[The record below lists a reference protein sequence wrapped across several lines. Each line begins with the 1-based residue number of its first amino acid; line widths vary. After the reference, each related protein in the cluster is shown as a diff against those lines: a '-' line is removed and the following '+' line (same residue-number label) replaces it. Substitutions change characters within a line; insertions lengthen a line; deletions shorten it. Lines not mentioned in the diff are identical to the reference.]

1 MRIISQD
8 GTYDFPYE
16 GCTLFIGERGIV
28 ATPIGE
34 PETDVM
40 MATYSS
46 KDKMQ
51 YVMHSLHRIYAGLT
65 VEDNGCSTFIKAAS
79 GQYGYIRKND
89 SENTNLVFQFPDEN
103 ELKMSDND
111 IHNENN

>member
-1 MRIISQD
+1 MRIVSQD
-8 GTYDFPYE
+8 GKYDLPYE
-16 GCTLFIGERGIV
+16 ECTLFVGEKGV
-28 ATPIGE
+28 LATPIGD

-65 VEDNGCSTFIKAAS
+65 VEENECSTFIKAAS
-79 GQYGYIRKND
+79 GSMDILGRMTVK
-89 SENTNLVFQFPDEN
+89 NTNLVFQFPDEN
-103 ELKMSDND
+103 ELDLPNND
-111 IHNENN
+111 VHNESN